1 MVAGAVRKLVQ
12 KAMKGAGTKV
22 PKVSEVSKKIRQK
35 KAQADNAFKNNQTDK
50 EKKLRKELSALKT
63 KKKKIEKAKKA
74 IADKD
79 KAKKDLAAKNKKT
92 SSKKSMATEKGV
104 KFGRNKTMVMAK
116 DTPFSKDLDT
126 PQVSG
131 RSAKTARAGVIN
143 IGDDAVGFDNFLALQ
158 KSKGIFKREK
168 AMRALERIIENGTA
182 TQKAQAKTML
192 DKMKSAAFKSD
203 VAATR
208 RQTGGQRGK
217 AKPDDYKI
225 AQKKLEE
232 DGEMG
237 EEFDRLMDNQKAA
250 LIRSTKLKQQLKK
263 RKEMPSDEAK
273 AKKKLAQRIM
283 ATNPRRNKA
292 KGGMGLKMPTAD
304 QVGLKKL
311 PTAVR
316 NKMGYMY
323 GGGMAKKPKVGNM
336 DYRKGGLLLIAVD
349 MMKKNKKGR
358 KK

>member
-12 KAMKGAGTKV
+12 QAMKGAGTKV
-22 PKVSEVSKKIRQK
+22 PRLGDISSQIK
-35 KAQADNAFKNNQTDK
+35 KA
-50 EKKLRKELSALKT
+50 EKKGDKATVKKLKSAKT
-63 KKKKIEKAKKA
+63 KIINKKKKL
-74 IADKD
+74 ADKD

-92 SSKKSMATEKGV
+92 RSQKSMTTEKGV
-104 KFGRNKTMVMAK
+104 KFGRKKTMVMAK

-192 DKMKSAAFKSD
+192 DKMKSAARRSD
-203 VAATR
+203 IEATR

-217 AKPDDYKI
+217 AKPDDFKD
-225 AQKKLEE
+225 AQTMLEKT
-232 DGEMG
+232 GEMG
-237 EEFDRLMDNQKAA
+237 AAFGRLTKNEQDR
-250 LIRSTKLKQQLKK
+250 LIRSAQMKQSLKR

-323 GGGMAKKPKVGNM
+323 GGGMAKKPKTGNM